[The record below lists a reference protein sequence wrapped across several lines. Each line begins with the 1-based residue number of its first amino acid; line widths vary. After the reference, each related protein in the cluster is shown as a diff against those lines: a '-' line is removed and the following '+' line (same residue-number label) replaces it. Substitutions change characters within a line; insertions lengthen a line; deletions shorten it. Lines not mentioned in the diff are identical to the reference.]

1 MQMNSSMEND
11 MSTNLAS
18 SKSSGITLV
27 LCLLFGML
35 GIHRFYVGKIGT
47 GILML
52 ITGGGFGIWVL
63 VDLILIV
70 TNKFEDKQGNILELT
85 KEPSGFKKA
94 IMVVGSIIVWLFISV
109 ATFMALVFYVTS
121 GLVDTVR
128 NQLDA
133 LRAGDIQKAYS
144 YTAKDFQKVTS
155 LSDFEKFLDQY
166 PSLKNNKSS
175 SFSERQIENNM
186 GTLKGTL
193 TAEDGA
199 QTPIEY
205 RLIKEDDSW
214 KILGISAIQTG
225 TGIEIK
231 HNGDE
236 SSNNSLTNMFDE
248 KNNKYSIKYPA
259 SWMYEQPEKETV
271 IFSGK
276 KGTSAFY
283 STVNIQT
290 VLSKKSGGKYST
302 VEEFIDSLKSQISEK
317 ATNGKILDQG
327 KIELPQNPMRFHG
340 EYLVFTYTLH
350 GEEFKQ
356 MQFVI
361 ARDDGLAF
369 YAWAYTSPEKQYNE
383 NLPIAKGMYETWEI
397 K

>member
-1 MQMNSSMEND
+1 
-11 MSTNLAS
+11 
-18 SKSSGITLV
+18 
-27 LCLLFGML
+27 ML

-109 ATFMALVFYVTS
+109 ATFMALVFYATS

-327 KIELPQNPMRFHG
+327 KI
-340 EYLVFTYTLH
+340 
-350 GEEFKQ
+350 
-356 MQFVI
+356 
-361 ARDDGLAF
+361 
-369 YAWAYTSPEKQYNE
+369 
-383 NLPIAKGMYETWEI
+383 
-397 K
+397 